1 MYKKTGLIAVLDF
14 EATVIKSDTAVPSEL
29 RDALFKHAYTL
40 EDVPEQQKDW
50 FVEAEFVVA
59 LYASFNPIVS

>member
-1 MYKKTGLIAVLDF
+1 M
-14 EATVIKSDTAVPSEL
+14 IKSDTAVPSEL

-59 LYASFNPIVS
+59 LYARFNPIVS